1 MVDSLRSRWDDES
14 WFEKLWSSSRVVGQR
29 NLLESQATLDETR
42 VQPDFA
48 KDMHRLPENR
58 RQLIF
63 RIRRQLAEGSYD
75 EEAKL
80 ELAVERMLEH
90 LGGDAFD
97 VGPRR

>member
-14 WFEKLWSSSRVVGQR
+14 WFAMLAGNSGVVGR
-29 NLLESQATLDETR
+29 HNFLELKTTLDETR

-48 KDMHRLPENR
+48 KDMHRLPEHR

-80 ELAVERMLEH
+80 ELAVERMLED
-90 LGGDAFD
+90 LGGRFDA
-97 VGPRR
+97 GPER